1 MLCAAG
7 RPLRLTT
14 WLAVPF
20 LFSGAVLGLTGLG
33 GLLVG
38 SSDPVTLSS
47 PLFGAGVAVAVVAS
61 GSVAWTAPWQR
72 TWLRWP
78 YLTGVMCLGTATD
91 GLPVPILPALAIGLP
106 TTTLLVTQYFRERRR
121 TAALSKAGH
130 PPTTPC

>member
-1 MLCAAG
+1 M
-7 RPLRLTT
+7 TT

-20 LFSGAVLGLTGLG
+20 LFGGAVLGLTGLI

-38 SSDPVTLSS
+38 TAGPLSLSS

-61 GSVAWTAPWQR
+61 TAVTWTARWQR

-78 YLTGVMCLGTATD
+78 YLTAVMCLGVATD
-91 GLPVPILPALAIGLP
+91 DLSLPLLPTLLIGLP
-106 TTTLLVTQYFRERRR
+106 SLALLITHYFRERHRAP
-121 TAALSKAGH
+121 TSP